1 MVTTS
6 RAAALLLGFGVV
18 LGGASAALSEEV
30 KGVAL
35 APEALRWREMS
46 AKAPGVMITEV
57 RGEYAA
63 GPWSGFVR
71 FPAGSKSGIH
81 THSSDMKIVV
91 VKGTWHYGPST
102 EQEKRYGPGSYVF
115 IPAELPH
122 SNSQPEEV
130 LMYIEQSGRFDN
142 KPVASAAR

>member
-1 MVTTS
+1 MTGTH
-6 RAAALLLGFGVV
+6 RAAAILL
-18 LGGASAALSEEV
+18 ASAIALAATAALSEER

-35 APEALRWREMS
+35 APDALRWREMS
-46 AKAPGVMITEV
+46 AKAAGVMIAEV
-57 RGEYAA
+57 RGESFS

-71 FPAGSKSGIH
+71 FPAGSKSAVH
-81 THSSDMKIVV
+81 THSSDMTVV
-91 VKGTWHYGPST
+91 IIKGTWRYGPST
-102 EQEKRYGPGSYVF
+102 EQEKSYGPGSYVL

-130 LMYIEQSGRFDN
+130 VMFVEQSGRFDN